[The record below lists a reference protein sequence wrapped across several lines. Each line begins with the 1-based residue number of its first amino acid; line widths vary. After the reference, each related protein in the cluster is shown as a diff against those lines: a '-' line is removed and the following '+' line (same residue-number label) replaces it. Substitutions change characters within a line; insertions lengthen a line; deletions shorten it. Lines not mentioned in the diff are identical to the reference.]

1 MVCLMSLAKIRL
13 YVDHPLGPG
22 QSLPL
27 EEGQA
32 HYLFGVM
39 REGQGA
45 RVLLFNGRD
54 GEWLAE
60 VTEAGKRKGMLAC
73 LEQTRPQTGLADLWL
88 LFAPVKKARTD
99 MIVEKA
105 VELGAARLLPIA
117 TDYTNSERLRRD
129 KAEAHVR
136 EAAEQCGALTLP
148 EIADMAPLARLM
160 ADWPAGRRILWAD
173 ESAPSGGPLAPLGKA
188 APGPWAILIGP
199 EGGFSQVERDRLRS
213 LPFVTPVSLGPRI
226 LRAETAAIA
235 ALTLWQATL
244 GDWR

>member
-1 MVCLMSLAKIRL
+1 MGEA
-13 YVDHPLGPG
+13 
-22 QSLPL
+22 
-27 EEGQA
+27 QA

-39 REGQGA
+39 REGAGA
-45 RVLLFNGRD
+45 RVLVFNGQD

-60 VTEAGKRKGMLAC
+60 VTEAGKRKGTLLC
-73 LEQTRPQTGLADLWL
+73 VEETREQTAPADLWL

-105 VELGAARLLPIA
+105 VELGAARLVPVA

-148 EIADMAPLARLM
+148 EVAEMAPFARLL

-173 ESAPSGGPLAPLGKA
+173 ESAPAGSPATVLAA
-188 APGPWAILIGP
+188 SAPGPWAILTGP
-199 EGGFSQVERDRLRS
+199 EGGFSEAERARLRS
-213 LPFVTPVSLGPRI
+213 LPFVVPVSLGPRI

-235 ALTLWQATL
+235 AMTLWQAHL